1 MFGKVYINGTAY
13 ELTGTPEFGFEGNQE
28 VGYVTMI
35 REDEAVCNAKYNT
48 EDEELPDALDKP
60 IRLDV
65 VAEPWE

>member
-13 ELTGTPEFGFEGNQE
+13 ELTGNPEFEFEGNQE
-28 VGYVTMI
+28 VGYVTMV
-35 REDEAVCNAKYNT
+35 REDEAVCIAKYNT
-48 EDEELPDALDKP
+48 EDEELPDALDSP